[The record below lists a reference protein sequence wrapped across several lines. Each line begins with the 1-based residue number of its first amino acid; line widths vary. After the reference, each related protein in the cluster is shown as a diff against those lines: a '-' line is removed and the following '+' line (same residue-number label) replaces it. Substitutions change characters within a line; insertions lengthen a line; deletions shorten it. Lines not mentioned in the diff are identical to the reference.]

1 MKLGSERNI
10 LRAAVTLPYDYTFPI
25 LVQMFSMQLFEHRT
39 RMAKKEYIENNVKM
53 EDIMKRILLLIVLLL
68 ALTSSVVAKGPAD
81 RVFITT
87 PNGQRVTVTDAELT
101 KSISMAALEAFFN
114 PHIAEPVV
122 LGEGYELARM
132 MAIGNN
138 QYRIF
143 DRVRFYPVGDRGYV
157 YYVGIE
163 NGTSEYDGKWFE
175 ATQPGLAAMREIIG
189 SVKPVS
195 LAHFRSVLA

>member
-1 MKLGSERNI
+1 
-10 LRAAVTLPYDYTFPI
+10 
-25 LVQMFSMQLFEHRT
+25 
-39 RMAKKEYIENNVKM
+39 
-53 EDIMKRILLLIVLLL
+53 MKRILLLIVLLL